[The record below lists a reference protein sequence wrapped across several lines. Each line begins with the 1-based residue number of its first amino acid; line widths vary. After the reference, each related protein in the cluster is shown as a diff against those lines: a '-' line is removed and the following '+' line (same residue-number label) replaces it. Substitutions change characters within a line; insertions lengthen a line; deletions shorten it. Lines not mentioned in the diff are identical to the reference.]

1 MPIKIA
7 HRGYCKHYN
16 SNTLNSI
23 KDAINNNFDMIEI
36 DIQLD
41 KHNKIIVYHDIYYN
55 DKKVETC
62 SYKEL
67 QHENPELLLLSTLF
81 KEIDY
86 KKIKL
91 YLDLK
96 GSDKL
101 AYELHSFFIKMNID
115 TTNIW
120 IASFNLN
127 HIDILSKKHRGY
139 NLGLISENN
148 FTIDILT
155 YITSKYNLKII
166 VFGWTILNENTVRY
180 LQNRNIKV
188 FVYTIDNLN
197 ILPFIEKY
205 KVDGLVSDVLL

>member
-7 HRGYCKHYN
+7 HRGYCINYH

-41 KHNKIIVYHDIYYN
+41 KNNNIIVYHDIHYKDKLIENYSYN
-55 DKKVETC
+55 ELKKEI
-62 SYKEL
+62 
-67 QHENPELLLLSTLF
+67 PDLLLLSHLF
-81 KEIDY
+81 KNINY
-86 KKIKL
+86 KDVKF

-101 AYELHSFFIKMNID
+101 SYELHSLFTKMNID

-120 IASFNLN
+120 LASFNLN
-127 HIDILSKKHRGY
+127 HIDILNKIDRY

-148 FTIDILT
+148 YTLDMLT
-155 YITSKYNLKII
+155 YLTSKYNLKFIA
-166 VFGWTILNENTVRY
+166 FGWTILNENTVKY

-205 KVDGLVSDVLL
+205 NVDGLVSDILL

>member
-7 HRGYCKHYN
+7 HRGYCINYN
-16 SNTLNSI
+16 NNTLNSI

-41 KHNKIIVYHDIYYN
+41 KNNNIIVYHDIHYK
-55 DKKVETC
+55 DKLIENY

-67 QHENPELLLLSTLF
+67 KKELPDLLLLSHLF
-81 KEIDY
+81 KNINY
-86 KKIKL
+86 KDMKF

-101 AYELHSFFIKMNID
+101 SYELHSLFTKMNID

-120 IASFNLN
+120 LASFNLN
-127 HIDILSKKHRGY
+127 HIDILNKINKY

-148 FTIDILT
+148 YTLDMLT
-155 YITSKYNLKII
+155 YLTSKYNLKFIA
-166 VFGWTILNENTVRY
+166 FGWTVLNKNTIQF
-180 LQNRNIKV
+180 LKSRNIKI
-188 FVYTIDNLN
+188 FIYTINQLYQIN
-197 ILPFIEKY
+197 FIKHY
-205 KVDGLVSDVLL
+205 GVDGIVTDILI